1 MTSISIII
9 PVYNV
14 EEYVDAC
21 IKSVIAQTYT
31 GPIECII
38 VDDCGNDRSM
48 EIVKQII
55 TPYSGPIKFR
65 IIAHDQN
72 RGLSAARNT
81 GIKNATGEYLYFLDS
96 DDEIT
101 PTAIENISYPIEN
114 RDYDLV
120 IGNYEI
126 TGKHQ
131 NIPILKIAD
140 NTELTDG
147 SILET
152 YAQNM
157 WYMMA
162 WNKLCRRTFIIE
174 NSLFFE
180 EGLIHEDD
188 LWSFQIAV
196 TAKSMFVVNKP
207 CYLYRMREGS
217 IITHNKAERNLS
229 CRMIVDSK
237 ITAIISEKNLFKFKH
252 VHNFINKLIVSHL
265 NLIEYEKCR
274 HLLKK
279 YYYTIRRSHKESAYN
294 ILLSNGFN
302 MKRQLRDFHLLLP
315 PIIGLIYVRCSMP
328 VVRAIRSIKNN
339 Y

>member
-101 PTAIENISYPIEN
+101 PTAIASLTEPFMKDTPDIVIGEFKTDGEDTFRHLNIS
-114 RDYDLV
+114 
-120 IGNYEI
+120 GNQLSVGKNCFNQFISGNIYE
-126 TGKHQ
+126 
-131 NIPILKIAD
+131 
-140 NTELTDG
+140 
-147 SILET
+147 
-152 YAQNM
+152 
-157 WYMMA
+157 MA
-162 WNKLCRRTFIIE
+162 WNKLVNRKFI
-174 NSLFFE
+174 LKHKLYFE
-180 EGLIHEDD
+180 EQLLHEDM
-188 LWSFQIAV
+188 LWSFFLFYHS
-196 TAKSMFVVNKP
+196 TK
-207 CYLYRMREGS
+207 
-217 IITHNKAERNLS
+217 IITTKNISYIYRVRNS
-229 CRMIVDSK
+229 G
-237 ITAIISEKNLFKFKH
+237 IIGNMSEKNLTHLIRIFDTKFR
-252 VHNFINKLIVSHL
+252 FIINHDLFRNYT
-265 NLIEYEKCR
+265 NLYR
-274 HLLKK
+274 HM
-279 YYYTIRRSHKESAYN
+279 
-294 ILLSNGFN
+294 LSNKAWILECCN
-302 MKRQLRDFHLLLP
+302 KYNQSNSLYNDVRKR
-315 PIIGLIYVRCSMP
+315 MP
-328 VVRAIRSIKNN
+328 WHRSYGYRRSIKESFTAIMLSLGSRSMSLLLRLK
-339 Y
+339 